1 MVPTFGPENPDPPI
15 PPVNRHFLARFIPD
29 VGIKDKDSIAHFL
42 GQRFP
47 PFIQVAENALSRI
60 TRNHAVKT
68 QIGIPSS
75 CVPHRMFPL
84 GKGGC
89 TDHLIPVH
97 RNQHHTPFAQ
107 RLLHLPGRPLVMR
120 HIDSLRPIRGM
131 CLIQALPDGLPGYR
145 RGLLD
150 DPDR

>member
-1 MVPTFGPENPDPPI
+1 MVPTFGPEKPDPPI

-29 VGIKDKDSIAHFL
+29 VGIKDKDPIAHFL
-42 GQRFP
+42 GQCFP
-47 PFIQVAENALSRI
+47 PFIQVAENTLSRI

-97 RNQHHTPFAQ
+97 RNQHHTPFTQ
-107 RLLHLPGRPLVMR
+107 RFPYSLSRPPVMR
-120 HIDSLRPIRGM
+120 HLDFPGTIGGM
-131 CLIQALPDGLPGYR
+131 GFNQATPDGIPGNR
-145 RGLLD
+145 LRLFN
-150 DPDR
+150 DPDL